1 MRSHRPPAALLCC
14 VALAGLAGLVACQ
27 TDSSSGGRSGVSL
40 YLTDAPIDLTG
51 VHAVNV
57 TLSSVKLYPSDAGTG
72 DEGGVELESGPIS
85 LPGDLTLN
93 LLDFQN
99 GQVTFVGSQTVPAGA
114 YSRIRLEIVSA
125 ELARDDDGDPATPD
139 LVTPI
144 TVPSGKVDVPVPFN
158 LTAGE
163 NLAITIDFDAQ
174 ASVQVN
180 STNGQNAY
188 LLRPV
193 INVAGLKS
201 S

>member
-1 MRSHRPPAALLCC
+1 MKFIKLNT
-14 VALAGLAGLVACQ
+14 ALACLALVTVAVLVACD
-27 TDSSSGGRSGVSL
+27 TGSSSSGGRSGVSV
-40 YLTDAPIDLTG
+40 YLTDMPLDLTG

-57 TLSSVKLYPSDAGTG
+57 TLSEVVLYPAEAGSA
-72 DEGGVELESGPIS
+72 DEGGIELASGPIS

-93 LLDFQN
+93 LLDFRN
-99 GQVTFVGSQTVPAGA
+99 GQEAFVGSQAVPAGS
-114 YSRIRLEIVSA
+114 YTRIRLQVVSA
-125 ELARDDDGDPATPD
+125 ELVRDDDNDPATPD

-144 TVPSGKVDVPVPFN
+144 TVPSGKVDVPVPFT

-163 NLAITIDFDAQ
+163 NLAITMDFDAQ

-180 STNGQNAY
+180 STNGTNSY

-193 INVAGLKS
+193 INVAGMKS

>member
-1 MRSHRPPAALLCC
+1 MKLKLSFVL
-14 VALAGLAGLVACQ
+14 VGLAAIGGLVSCD
-27 TDSSSGGRSGVSL
+27 TGSSTSGGRSGVSV
-40 YLTDAPIDLTG
+40 YLTDAPLDLAG

-57 TLSSVKLYPSDAGTG
+57 TLSGVALYPTDAGSG
-72 DEGGVELESGPIS
+72 DEGGTELETGPIG

-99 GQVTFVGSQTVPAGA
+99 GQVTFLGSQVVPAGS
-114 YSRIRLEIVSA
+114 YNRLRLQVVSA
-125 ELARDDDGDPATPD
+125 ELVRDDDGDPATPD
-139 LVTPI
+139 LVETI
-144 TVPSGKVDVPVPFN
+144 VVPSSKVDVAVPFT

-180 STNGQNAY
+180 TTNGRNAY

-193 INVAGLKS
+193 INVAGMKS

>member
-1 MRSHRPPAALLCC
+1 MKLKISVALLG
-14 VALAGLAGLVACQ
+14 LAAAAGLVACQ
-27 TDSSSGGRSGVSL
+27 TDSSSGGRAGVSL
-40 YLTDAPIDLTG
+40 YLVDTPIDLAG
-51 VHAVNV
+51 VTAVNV
-57 TLSSVKLYPSDAGTG
+57 TLSSVSLYPSDAGDA

-85 LPGDLTLN
+85 MPGDLTLN
-93 LLDFQN
+93 LLDFRN
-99 GQVTFVGSQTVPAGA
+99 GQVAFVGSQTVPAGP
-114 YSRIRLEIVSA
+114 YTRIRLQIVSA
-125 ELARDDDGDPATPD
+125 ELVQDDDGDPATPD

-144 TVPSGKVDVPVPFN
+144 TVPSGKVDVPVPFT

-193 INVAGLKS
+193 INVAGLKAS
-201 S
+201 

>member
-1 MRSHRPPAALLCC
+1 MKLGIAFGLVGLAA
-14 VALAGLAGLVACQ
+14 VAGLIACN
-27 TDSSSGGRSGVSL
+27 TGSTSPGGQSGVSV
-40 YLTDAPIDLTG
+40 YLTDAPIDLAG

-57 TLSSVKLYPSDAGTG
+57 TLSGVVLYPAEAGSG
-72 DEGGVELESGPIS
+72 DMGGIDLGTGPIS

-99 GQVTFVGSQTVPAGA
+99 GQVTFLGSQAVPSGS
-114 YSRIRLEIVSA
+114 YSRLRLQVVSA
-125 ELARDDDGDPATPD
+125 ELVRDDDGDPATPD
-139 LVTPI
+139 IVEPI
-144 TVPSGKVDVPVPFN
+144 TVPSSKVDVPVPFE

-163 NLAITIDFDAQ
+163 NLEITIDFDAQ

-180 STNGQNAY
+180 ATNGKNSY

-193 INVAGLKS
+193 INVAGMKS

>member
-1 MRSHRPPAALLCC
+1 MKPNKLHS
-14 VALAGLAGLVACQ
+14 ALACLALVAAAGLVACQ
-27 TDSSSGGRSGVSL
+27 TGSSSSGGRSGVSV
-40 YLTDAPIDLTG
+40 YITDAPLDLTG

-57 TLSSVKLYPSDAGTG
+57 TLSGVALYPSDAGTE
-72 DEGGVELESGPIS
+72 DAGGIPLESGPIS

-93 LLDFQN
+93 LLDFRS
-99 GQVTFVGSQTVPAGA
+99 GQVAFVGSQTVPAGT
-114 YSRIRLEIVSA
+114 YNRLRLQVVSA
-125 ELARDDDGDPATPD
+125 ELVRDDDNDPATPD
-139 LVTPI
+139 LVETI
-144 TVPSGKVDVPVPFN
+144 VVPSSKVDVVVPFT
-158 LTAGE
+158 LSAGE

-180 STNGQNAY
+180 TTNGQNSY

>member
-1 MRSHRPPAALLCC
+1 MKLNRLNIAIACFAL
-14 VALAGLAGLVACQ
+14 VAVVVLVACD
-27 TDSSSGGRSGVSL
+27 TGSTKSGGRSGVSV
-40 YLTDAPIDLTG
+40 YLTDAPLDLTG

-57 TLSSVKLYPSDAGTG
+57 TLSSVALYPADAGTG
-72 DEGGVELESGPIS
+72 DAGGLELETGPIS

-99 GQVTFVGSQTVPAGA
+99 GQVTFVGSQTVPAGS
-114 YSRIRLEIVSA
+114 YSRIRLQVVSA
-125 ELARDDDGDPATPD
+125 EIVRDDDGDPATPD

-144 TVPSGKVDVPVPFN
+144 TVPSSKVDVPVPFT

-163 NLAITIDFDAQ
+163 NLAITIDFNAQ

-180 STNGQNAY
+180 TTNGQNSY

-193 INVAGLKS
+193 INVAGMKS